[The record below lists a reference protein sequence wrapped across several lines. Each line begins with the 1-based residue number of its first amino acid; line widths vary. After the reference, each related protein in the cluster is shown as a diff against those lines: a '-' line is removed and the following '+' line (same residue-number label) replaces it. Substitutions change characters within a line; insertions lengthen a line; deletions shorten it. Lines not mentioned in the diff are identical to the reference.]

1 MTFDEMLRQRLQA
14 LLESVDPGIT
24 SDLLVAEYERI
35 YEEVTRIYEEQQ

>member
-24 SDLLVAEYERI
+24 SALLVAEYERI
-35 YEEVTRIYEEQQ
+35 YEEVTRIHEEQQ